1 MYALGV
7 DDVKY
12 FGVEKERKQ
21 ITFIGNKGKFFAIS
35 GVMIAACVV
44 MLVVNNA
51 RDGHILN
58 YGLDFMG
65 GTTYDIPFS
74 DSQKIDADFKKEIEK
89 LFMEESGSND
99 VVIAEV
105 AGSNE
110 LTDS

>member
-21 ITFIGNKGKFFAIS
+21 INFIGNKGKFFAIS

-51 RDGHILN
+51 YYIL
-58 YGLDFMG
+58 
-65 GTTYDIPFS
+65 
-74 DSQKIDADFKKEIEK
+74 KK
-89 LFMEESGSND
+89 L
-99 VVIAEV
+99 
-105 AGSNE
+105 
-110 LTDS
+110 